1 MSRKNNTSIP
11 IRSLSHSSL
20 DNSQGFKL
28 IYDKKK
34 SLRNG
39 LLLIIIGI
47 LFGASAGAII
57 DLFYLYTQITNE
69 YAIMGIGMGVGALFG
84 IILGLILIVALKSKM
99 VDDLSASYGAGIGT
113 NVFVGAVIGI
123 FFGAIVGALFGSI
136 LKVLEF
142 TNYTTLS
149 IPVFAIL
156 IWTVLG
162 LNIGT
167 LIGVIASFGTTKIYI
182 GGAISGV
189 IVGGAGM
196 LAIFGPD
203 VLVAIGIGIGL
214 VVGIIVAI
222 FVKYGL
228 EANSGKITYKK
239 YCNRTPTSD
248 EKSGSSFMSDLSDDR
263 RRRRRSGSDCGGG
276 GDCSGCGSS
285 DCSGCEGCLG
295 CGAGAGGAG
304 GAGCGAG
311 GCGAG
316 ISLGPIFMMFL
327 IAIPFILLTIGL
339 SFVGKR
345 ASIKFGGTVKK
356 GALTALGASFSIFL
370 IIGSNIGLAEAY
382 HNMLFWHNVLTGAGI
397 GLIYGLL
404 IYITYRTSIRNS
416 FLKLTPNELTW
427 KDRHTADTV
436 ILSNIKHYE
445 FVREERIEIKKEG
458 YYEDYFKFTTFSE
471 ISEKVL
477 INCWETPE
485 GSDSTVYIQTNLEN
499 YLRKKESQRKQ
510 RIKALEEFKETEPL
524 LEKEVEEI
532 EQPEIRERTGYSFD
546 LSTEI
551 TENMVNNVSHLLEKA
566 KNVSINW
573 LVAVTKYEKEIVE
586 EIIIVHLGLSIKNG
600 KILK

>member
-1 MSRKNNTSIP
+1 MSRENNTSIP

-28 IYDKKK
+28 IYDEKK

-39 LLLIIIGI
+39 MLLIIIGI

-123 FFGAIVGALFGSI
+123 FFGVIVGALFGSI

-167 LIGVIASFGTTKIYI
+167 LIGVLASFGTTKIYI

-263 RRRRRSGSDCGGG
+263 RRRRSGSDCGGG

-304 GAGCGAG
+304 GAGCGA
-311 GCGAG
+311 CGWGTG

-436 ILSNIKHYE
+436 ILNNIKHYE

-485 GSDSTVYIQTNLEN
+485 GSDSTVHIQTILEN

-510 RIKALEEFKETEPL
+510 RIESLEEFKETEPL
-524 LEKEVEEI
+524 LEIVEEI
-532 EQPEIRERTGYSFD
+532 EQSITSEVTGYSFD

-551 TENMVNNVSHLLEKA
+551 TEKMVNNVSLLLERA
-566 KNVSINW
+566 KGVSIDW
-573 LVAVTKYEKEIVE
+573 LTTVTKYEKGIV
-586 EIIIVHLGLSIKNG
+586 EIIITIHLGLLIEDG
-600 KILK
+600 KVVK